1 MPNLTR
7 FRRVILAVTVLLA
20 SLAGWARYH
29 YFSKPTPLDPTRL
42 ESYSAKELINGLQ
55 DEASEGLGTHSTAW
69 ADGFLASDE
78 APTFRGGILG
88 SEKPA
93 VSPVM
98 RELVRRGVAVLPDL
112 LEHLEDARPTK
123 LVVKLPF
130 GGFGGMWHSDEYEYR
145 FDDERRQPAGVNSR
159 GGLDDMR
166 MTNGEYPVRVG
177 DLCYVV
183 IGQIVNRRMNVVRYQ
198 PTACIVINSP
208 VETPSLAAAV
218 RADWGGLNI
227 EQHEK
232 SLIEDAEYKGPFAEY
247 ALAAALA
254 RLRFYYP
261 ATAAR
266 IEAKAKKQVEPPGK

>member
-1 MPNLTR
+1 L
-7 FRRVILAVTVLLA
+7 TVLLA
-20 SLAGWARYH
+20 GLAGWAGYRC
-29 YFSKPTPLDPTRL
+29 FTQRTPLDPAQL
-42 ESYSAKELINGLQ
+42 ESYSAKELIDGLQ

-78 APTFRGGILG
+78 ESKFRGGVLG
-88 SEKPA
+88 SAQPT

-145 FDDERRQPAGVNSR
+145 FPDEARQPVDVNRR
-159 GGLDDMR
+159 GGLDSIR
-166 MTNGEYPVRVG
+166 MTIGEYPVRVG

-183 IGQIVNRRMNVVRYQ
+183 IGQIVNRRMNVVRYR
-198 PTACIVINSP
+198 PSACIVINSP
-208 VETPSLAAAV
+208 IETPSLAAAV
-218 RADWGGLNI
+218 RADWRELTT
-227 EQHEK
+227 EQHER
-232 SLIEDAEYKGPFAEY
+232 SLIDDTEYKGPFAKY
-247 ALAAALA
+247 AIAAALA
-254 RLRFYYP
+254 RLRYYYA

-266 IEAKAKKQVEPPGK
+266 IEAEAKEKVEPTDK

>member
-1 MPNLTR
+1 
-7 FRRVILAVTVLLA
+7 VIPAVAVLLGG
-20 SLAGWARYH
+20 LAGWAGYRYLTQR
-29 YFSKPTPLDPTRL
+29 TPLDPARL
-42 ESYSAKELINGLQ
+42 ESYSAMELIDGLQ

-78 APTFRGGILG
+78 EPKFRGGVLG
-88 SEKPA
+88 SAKPA

-130 GGFGGMWHSDEYEYR
+130 GFGGMWHSDEYEYR
-145 FDDERRQPAGVNSR
+145 FADEARHPVGVNSR
-159 GGLDDMR
+159 EGPDEMR
-166 MTNGEYPVRVG
+166 MTNGQYPVRVG

-183 IGQIVNRRMNVVRYQ
+183 VGQIVNRRLNVVRYQ
-198 PTACIVINSP
+198 PSGCNVINSP

-218 RADWGGLNI
+218 RADWGKLNA
-227 EQHEK
+227 EQHER
-232 SLIEDAEYKGPFAEY
+232 SLIEDAEYKGPFADY